1 MKPYYLILVFSIG
14 LLLQSCNNADE
25 PSGGVNSGKKA
36 IFVSAEDA
44 ASSARASVPAG
55 MCDNFKVNTSLE
67 MKGTRMSVMDGYEVK
82 FKADEWSYVT
92 ETQHIV
98 YWNGN
103 ADRYLFNAGAPIDSV
118 TSISASEMKLYLE
131 NNTRGSV
138 LASTPLEVKNGTAEF
153 GNAVGLRF
161 NYVHSRIRVGFIK
174 NVANETTISDFTL
187 TPANEIA
194 SKANA
199 TYTYDWT
206 ATPPT
211 ASASVNVTATSSA
224 AFNYKGV
231 TIPANTETAVLS
243 PTRYY
248 CVPVANN
255 PSNWTISF
263 TCDGEAKSASFIND
277 KAWEIGKEYIYIFSL
292 KDITPKLVYVLSKDT
307 YFDCNDILPGD
318 VLSDADMTE

>member
-1 MKPYYLILVFSIG
+1 MAIKDRLSGNEAIANALRQVNPDVMAAFPITPSTEIPQYFS
-14 LLLQSCNNADE
+14 S
-25 PSGGVNSGKKA
+25 
-36 IFVSAEDA
+36 FVANGQVDTEFVPVESEHSAM
-44 ASSARASVPAG
+44 SACMGSEA
-55 MCDNFKVNTSLE
+55 
-67 MKGTRMSVMDGYEVK
+67 
-82 FKADEWSYVT
+82 
-92 ETQHIV
+92 
-98 YWNGN
+98 
-103 ADRYLFNAGAPIDSV
+103 AGAR
-118 TSISASEMKLYLE
+118 T
-131 NNTRGSV
+131 
-138 LASTPLEVKNGTAEF
+138 
-153 GNAVGLRF
+153 
-161 NYVHSRIRVGFIK
+161 
-174 NVANETTISDFTL
+174 
-187 TPANEIA
+187 
-194 SKANA
+194 
-199 TYTYDWT
+199 
-206 ATPPT
+206 
-211 ASASVNVTATSSA
+211 VTATSSA